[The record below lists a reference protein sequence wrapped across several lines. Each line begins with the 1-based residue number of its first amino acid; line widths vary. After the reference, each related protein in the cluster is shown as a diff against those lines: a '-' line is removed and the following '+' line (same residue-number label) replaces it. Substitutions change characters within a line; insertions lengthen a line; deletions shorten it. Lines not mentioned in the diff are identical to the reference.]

1 MAEIV
6 IVGAGIGGLSAAL
19 LLGREGHHVIVC
31 ERDPAPVPDG
41 NDAVWSDWPRPGI
54 PQSRLGH
61 AFLPGFRSLLAEHL
75 PDVLADILASG
86 APEVDEAR
94 DMPGN
99 ERTAADAELVTIMC
113 RRPVLEAAF
122 RRAAVR
128 EPAIELR
135 AGCQVTGLAADCHDD
150 GPPRVTGVI
159 TRAGAIPADHVVL
172 SGGRLSLAPA
182 LFAEVGA
189 TLEEQ
194 SVRCGFIC
202 YTRYFRIHTHE
213 GQDERVATQLTVHAD
228 AGYMQYEMW
237 GADSATFCVELLVPA
252 VDREFRCL
260 RHEPAWTAAALA
272 LPECTEWISPD
283 RSSPISAIAAMGGE
297 RNTLRQ
303 FVRDGRPAALGVHV
317 IGDARCQTNSAY
329 AWGSR
334 QALAAACAVRDVI
347 AEHGGDPEAQALAL
361 DLRLRPELA
370 GRFKHSRQFD
380 QAWHQASRAE
390 PEWAT
395 VEDGP
400 GLMAKVLTPAADHD
414 AEVFRAVMR
423 WYLQLDPVDA
433 IYANHEVVE
442 RARAVMATG
451 PQAVNEPSRPGRD
464 DLLEIAGAALRVAS
478 RPSDLG

>member
-1 MAEIV
+1 
-6 IVGAGIGGLSAAL
+6 
-19 LLGREGHHVIVC
+19 
-31 ERDPAPVPDG
+31 
-41 NDAVWSDWPRPGI
+41 
-54 PQSRLGH
+54 
-61 AFLPGFRSLLAEHL
+61 
-75 PDVLADILASG
+75 
-86 APEVDEAR
+86 
-94 DMPGN
+94 
-99 ERTAADAELVTIMC
+99 MC

-159 TRAGAIPADHVVL
+159 TSDGAIPADLVVL

-395 VEDGP
+395 VDDGP

-414 AEVFRAVMR
+414 AEVFRAVRR

-433 IYANHEVVE
+433 IYANHGVVE
-442 RARAVMATG
+442 RARAVMATN
-451 PQAVNEPSRPGRD
+451 PRAADTPSRPGRD